1 MEPANLVTYPELFQ
15 VLGIFSGIWLA
26 ILSIAVAW
34 YIRDT
39 NRRDL
44 ENDRRHKETES
55 NNEHRHQET
64 ENSNERRHQYLL
76 KAISLLYQHS
86 HADGSPAIVPW
97 AGIAP
102 AAAPVAADG

>member
-1 MEPANLVTYPELFQ
+1 METANLVTYPELFQ

-39 NRRDL
+39 NRRDQ

-55 NNEHRHQET
+55 NNERRHQE
-64 ENSNERRHQYLL
+64 LL
-76 KAISLLYQHS
+76 KAISLLYRHVQ
-86 HADGSPAIVPW
+86 ADGSSATVPLADIDPAL
-97 AGIAP
+97 AP
-102 AAAPVAADG
+102 AAADD